1 MNGDQSVRYCGRVPR
16 PPTSGLR
23 DRLLAVAG
31 ELFYERGVRAAG
43 MAEIVEKAGCGKN
56 AAYRL
61 FPSKSSLVATYLREF
76 AARREAE
83 TAAALEGLQDDPAAA
98 LEAYVAEVVSQ
109 TRNPR
114 FAGCAMRNYL
124 REARAE
130 DDEPVRI
137 VRSFL
142 RDSREV
148 VDSLVAQLD
157 VQDPGALADQIW
169 LVVEGVYAGGPPDAA
184 LALTRRLLPVASGS
198 NRRS

>member
-1 MNGDQSVRYCGRVPR
+1 MGDQSVRYSGHVPR
-16 PPTSGLR
+16 KPTPGLR

-31 ELFYERGVRAAG
+31 QLFYDRGMHAVG

-61 FPSKSSLVATYLREF
+61 FPSKSGLVAAHLAEF
-76 AARREAE
+76 ADRRDAR
-83 TAAALEGLQDDPAAA
+83 TAAALDGLDDDPAAA
-98 LEAYVAEVVSQ
+98 IEAYVAEVVGQ

-130 DDEPVRI
+130 DGEPVRI
-137 VRSFL
+137 ARSWL
-142 RDSREV
+142 AGSREV

-157 VQDPGALADQIW
+157 VDDPGALSEQIW
-169 LVVEGVYAGGPPDAA
+169 LLIEGVYAGGPADAA
-184 LALTRRLLPVASGS
+184 LPLTRRLLADAT
-198 NRRS
+198 